1 MAKRRI
7 SNTELHENIQDIKED
22 VRFIKSKLLDPDI
35 GVTARVNRNTA
46 FRKSTTK
53 VLWSIWVALA
63 GVLTKLLFWE

>member
-7 SNTELHENIQDIKED
+7 SNTELHENIQDIKDD
-22 VRFIKSKLLDPDI
+22 VRFIKSKLLDPDT
-35 GVTARVNRNTA
+35 GVTARVNRNTS

-63 GVLTKLLFWE
+63 GVLTKILFWE

>member
-22 VRFIKSKLLDPDI
+22 VRFIKSKLLDPDV